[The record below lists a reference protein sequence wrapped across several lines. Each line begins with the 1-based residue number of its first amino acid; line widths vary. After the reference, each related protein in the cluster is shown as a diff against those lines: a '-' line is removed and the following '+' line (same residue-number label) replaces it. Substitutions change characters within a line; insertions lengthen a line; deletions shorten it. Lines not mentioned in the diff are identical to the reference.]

1 MTKFLLL
8 AVAGTFAFHSISAQR
23 STSKEQSL
31 RIKDSTKKVT
41 PLRLSVATPDTKK
54 AIENP
59 AYNFKDLFETDGL
72 GLGLGAPRLNPRA
85 VSFVKDYIDRQ
96 GKNMMSLKD
105 WALPIFNMIDGIFTQ
120 HDLPREL
127 KYLAVI
133 ESRLNPVSVS
143 VAGAGGP
150 WQFMPATAIR
160 MGLKV
165 NRSIDERSNYVKST
179 EAAAKY
185 LKELYSIF
193 DDWLLVIAAYNSGP
207 GNVQKAI
214 RRSGSRNFWDI
225 QYYLPEESRNHVKK
239 FIGTHYIFE
248 GQGGLTTLTLA
259 ETKDH
264 YANNGTFTI
273 TRNINPTEA
282 ATSAT
287 QTITGKYNAGVI
299 ASMLSMD
306 LAVFN
311 RFNPGFDKV
320 MGGAKNTYELKLP
333 NEKMEIFN
341 TKKYQIL
348 NESINILINGASIPA
363 DAPVTE
369 KIAGSSRKTSDTR
382 L

>member
-1 MTKFLLL
+1 MKKFLLL
-8 AVAGTFAFHSISAQR
+8 AVAGSFAVHSVNAQR
-23 STSKEQSL
+23 AASRDHGLNTRDSSK
-31 RIKDSTKKVT
+31 KTP
-41 PLRLSVATPDTKK
+41 PLRLSMAADTKK

-59 AYNFKDLFETDGL
+59 AYSFKDLFETDGL
-72 GLGLGAPRLNPRA
+72 ELGIGAPRLNPRA
-85 VSFVKDYIDRQ
+85 VSFVKDYIDRY
-96 GKNMMSLKD
+96 GRNLMGMKD
-105 WALPIFNMIDGIFTQ
+105 WALPIFNMIDGIFVQ

-150 WQFMPATAIR
+150 WQFMPATAMR

-165 NRSIDERSNYVKST
+165 NRYIDERSNYVKST

-185 LKELYSIF
+185 LTELYGIF
-193 DDWLLVIAAYNSGP
+193 GDWLLVIAAYNSGP

-214 RRSGSRNFWDI
+214 RRTGSRNFWDI
-225 QYYLPEESRNHVKK
+225 QYFLPEESRNHVKK

-264 YANNGTFTI
+264 YATNGNFTI
-273 TRNINPTEA
+273 TRNINPAEA

-287 QTITGKYNAGVI
+287 QSITGKYNAGVI
-299 ASMLSMD
+299 ANLLGMD
-306 LAVFN
+306 QVVFN

-333 NEKMEIFN
+333 NEKMELFN
-341 TKKYQIL
+341 SKKNQIL
-348 NESINILINGASIPA
+348 NESINLLINGASIPA
-363 DAPVTE
+363 EAPAVTE
-369 KIAGSSRKTSDTR
+369 KIAGNRKIADRR